1 MVMLDDMGCETV
13 FPGVIGETCTY
24 TAGDRVGDVHGDH
37 LGRHLETE
45 EIKLYLIDKETNHIL
60 VDSRQVSRREYGKGL
75 QVQFGAK
82 FGLLIGGIRMRFNV
96 FLGQRRER
104 VV

>member
-13 FPGVIGETCTY
+13 FAGVIGETCTY
-24 TAGDRVGDVHGDH
+24 TAGDRVGDIHGDH

-45 EIKLYLIDKETNHIL
+45 EIKLYLIDKENRIL

-82 FGLLIGGIRMRFNV
+82 FGLLIGGIGMRFNV
-96 FLGQRRER
+96 FLGQGRER